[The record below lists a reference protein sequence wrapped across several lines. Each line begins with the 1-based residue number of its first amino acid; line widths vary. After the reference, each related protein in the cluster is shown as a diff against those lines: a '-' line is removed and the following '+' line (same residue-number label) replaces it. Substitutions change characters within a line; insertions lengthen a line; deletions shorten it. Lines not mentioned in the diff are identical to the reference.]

1 MRRLGSSALEVTEA
15 CLGTMTFGVQNSEA
29 DAHEQLDYAI
39 KTRGVNFVDTAELY
53 PVAFNYGKTT
63 EKWIGNWLASREA
76 KGTVKRSDLYL
87 ATKCNGS
94 RIGGFP
100 DSETRPD
107 NFCYSFAD
115 ADIVAPAAA
124 DPPIYDSVADAT
136 GVRTPASITNEK
148 LVGVVGIFV
157 MEYSAAA
164 PLFALPV
171 GGASPQVRCLA

>member
-115 ADIVAPAAA
+115 ADMAALREFLAGGGRATMCVCAARAVAR
-124 DPPIYDSVADAT
+124 
-136 GVRTPASITNEK
+136 GVGFRPFLRTMGPDCISRRW
-148 LVGVVGIFV
+148 
-157 MEYSAAA
+157 
-164 PLFALPV
+164 P
-171 GGASPQVRCLA
+171 